1 MEELSRT
8 NIQEEEEQKETALHP
23 LQHVFSLMVAMLAV
37 LKFPLL
43 IVSLN
48 SQR

>member
-1 MEELSRT
+1 MEALSRT
-8 NIQEEEEQKETALHP
+8 NIQEEEEQETTLHP
-23 LQHVFSLMVAMLAV
+23 LQHVLSLMVAMLAV